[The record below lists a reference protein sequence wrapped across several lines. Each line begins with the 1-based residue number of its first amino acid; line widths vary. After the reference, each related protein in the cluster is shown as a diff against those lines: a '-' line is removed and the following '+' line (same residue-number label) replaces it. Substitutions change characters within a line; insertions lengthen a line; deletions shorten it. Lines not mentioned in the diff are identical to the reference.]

1 MKLKWLWIILL
12 VLMIIGV
19 CGLIVSVLGMGIYSF
34 TNISPQSSSYIP
46 EVERL
51 FTDEIFNDQIISI
64 ETTEDKTFLIGS
76 EEITLVVENQFG
88 DVIVQGKETDEI
100 FISVSKTAWGVSDE
114 EASQNLELLDYE
126 VFEEPGKLIIRVL
139 RPEKLVNRPGSI
151 DFKLDIP
158 INTNVSFET
167 NNGDLYA
174 ANLRG
179 NVDLDTSFGNVDVRD
194 IQDGNLNADSKNGN
208 ITLRGINVADFSIA
222 VKSEFGDVNIFQ
234 ANAEQLSAAITN
246 GKMSLENIKVT
257 GDIDLFNN
265 FGDVGYRSGQTANLT
280 VTSVNGT
287 ITLTGITVDD
297 KLIAHTD
304 FGNVDLDETLAA
316 DYDLLTKNGRID
328 LNGADNAQIKAVT
341 DFGDIEFV
349 NIKDCVIDAKTK
361 NGMITSNGSL
371 AEGNHRLI
379 SDFGNIT
386 LRMPAN
392 QSIDCDIK
400 TNFGKI
406 NSEFELTVSGS
417 IDEKHFVGKINAGG
431 GLLTIETQNG
441 NITLE
446 KTMIEEEE

>member
-64 ETTEDKTFLIGS
+64 ETTEDKTFLVGS
-76 EEITLVVENQFG
+76 EAITLVIENQFG

-100 FISVSKTAWGVSDE
+100 FMSVSKTAWGVSDE

-139 RPEKLVNRPGSI
+139 KPEKMVNRLGSI

-167 NNGDLYA
+167 NNGDLSA
-174 ANLRG
+174 ANLRSD
-179 NVDLDTSFGNVDVRD
+179 VDLDTSFGNVDVQD

-208 ITLRGINVADFSIA
+208 ITLRGINVADFPIA

-234 ANAEQLSAAITN
+234 ANAEQLTATITN

-257 GDIDLFNN
+257 GDIDLSNN

-287 ITLTGITVDD
+287 ITLTGIT
-297 KLIAHTD
+297 
-304 FGNVDLDETLAA
+304 
-316 DYDLLTKNGRID
+316 
-328 LNGADNAQIKAVT
+328 
-341 DFGDIEFV
+341 
-349 NIKDCVIDAKTK
+349 
-361 NGMITSNGSL
+361 S
-371 AEGNHRLI
+371 
-379 SDFGNIT
+379 
-386 LRMPAN
+386 
-392 QSIDCDIK
+392 
-400 TNFGKI
+400 
-406 NSEFELTVSGS
+406 
-417 IDEKHFVGKINAGG
+417 
-431 GLLTIETQNG
+431 
-441 NITLE
+441 
-446 KTMIEEEE
+446 